1 MSLQLRSDRLKFS
14 WDETKNKM
22 NQRKHGVSFEEAM
35 QVFNDPFHITRQDR
49 TEKGDLRWQTIG
61 MSDRIIIL
69 LVAHTWNDENKEEH
83 IRIISARR
91 TTRIERKMYEQMP

>member
-1 MSLQLRSDRLKFS
+1 
-14 WDETKNKM
+14 M

-69 LVAHTWNDENKEEH
+69 L
-83 IRIISARR
+83 R
-91 TTRIERKMYEQMP
+91 TYLE

>member
-1 MSLQLRSDRLKFS
+1 
-14 WDETKNKM
+14 M

-61 MSDRIIIL
+61 LFDRIIIL